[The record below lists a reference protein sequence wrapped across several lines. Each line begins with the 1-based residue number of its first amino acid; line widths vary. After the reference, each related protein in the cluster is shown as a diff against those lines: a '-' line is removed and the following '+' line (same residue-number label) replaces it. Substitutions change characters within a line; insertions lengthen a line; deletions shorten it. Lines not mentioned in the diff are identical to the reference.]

1 MPTARPFLG
10 ALAFVIGCEAV
21 GLTGAAVTNPG
32 SDWYRALAKP
42 SFQPPAWIFGPA
54 WTLLY
59 ALMGLA
65 AWRVWQRRAAP
76 GARTALVLF
85 GAHYERR
92 GRRSSSAPMSARPW
106 VIAVLAVLV
115 AATTSLPPRTGR
127 RQPCSP
133 TRVGAVRD
141 RPQRG
146 DPAPQPLIARTDPLT
161 AQRASRTI
169 GA

>member
-65 AWRVWQRRAAP
+65 AWRMWQRRAAP

-85 GAHYERR
+85 GAQLAVNAAWSPVFF
-92 GRRSSSAPMSARPW
+92 GAPAVGAALA

-115 AATTSLPPRTGR
+115 AATIVAFRRVDRTAAALLLPYLAWVLFATVLNAAILRLNP
-127 RQPCSP
+127 
-133 TRVGAVRD
+133 
-141 RPQRG
+141 
-146 DPAPQPLIARTDPLT
+146 
-161 AQRASRTI
+161 
-169 GA
+169 